1 MPRGS
6 RCDIRAVIDPARSD
20 CKVPLSFPATG
31 RTIAAPDWSAQV
43 FAVAIPSVLS
53 VVMRRLSL
61 AALLACMLLGG
72 LHADWD
78 FAQISQRAQ
87 KLYGALGAGKE
98 RIDAWQNLLATQQ
111 QGSELER
118 LQVVNRFFNQQLR
131 YTEDIDLWHE
141 VDYWATPIQ
150 SLLKGAGDCEDYA
163 IAKYFSLRRMGI
175 ASDKLRITYVKA
187 LRQNRAH
194 MVLTYYANPQ
204 AQPLVLDSLMDA
216 IKPAS
221 QRTDLLPVYSFNGEG
236 LWLTGAAGNKKVGDT
251 KRLSRWQDLLKKM
264 QAEGFPAEPV
274 Y

>member
-1 MPRGS
+1 MCFTLAS
-6 RCDIRAVIDPARSD
+6 
-20 CKVPLSFPATG
+20 
-31 RTIAAPDWSAQV
+31 RTIAAYNCSELV
-43 FAVAIPSVLS
+43 FAVAIPWMLKNI
-53 VVMRRLSL
+53 MRRVGFAVLLGSL
-61 AALLACMLLGG
+61 LLGG

-78 FAQISQRAQ
+78 FSEISRKSQA
-87 KLYGALGAGKE
+87 LYGPLGAGKA
-98 RIDAWQNLLATQQ
+98 RIDAWQNLMATQN
-111 QGSELER
+111 QGSELQR
-118 LQVVNRFFNQQLR
+118 LQAANVFFNQQLR
-131 YTEDIDLWHE
+131 YVEDIDLWHE

-150 SLLKGAGDCEDYA
+150 ALIKGAGDCEDYA

-175 ASDKLRITYVKA
+175 PNEKLRITYVKA

-194 MVLTYYANPQ
+194 MVLTYYSSPQ

-221 QRTDLLPVYSFNGEG
+221 QRPDLLPVYAFNGEG